1 MKITKCTYEN
11 PDSDG
16 DIRVE
21 SELLIENDSEFDV
34 EFVKGSCIVVN
45 EDGITIGG
53 SEIEDDSVFIGAKD
67 SCKLDS
73 YGLSERVHKNHFKDR
88 KASDSKV
95 YINVTTYRREFV
107 KIGTLDVPSKP
118 GELSVIKKVI
128 SLGGAAECMGVS
140 CLRKKDNDDGE
151 MELEF
156 TAGIRNTSDDYI
168 AKAQV
173 TVKAMDQRDAQ
184 IEDNVDYCHLP
195 AKSGKV
201 FTPSFWGLKYGKL
214 KNGEFKVTASVFL
227 PISNYSAEAVPALSD
242 D

>member
-1 MKITKCTYEN
+1 
-11 PDSDG
+11 
-16 DIRVE
+16 
-21 SELLIENDSEFDV
+21 
-34 EFVKGSCIVVN
+34 
-45 EDGITIGG
+45 
-53 SEIEDDSVFIGAKD
+53 
-67 SCKLDS
+67 
-73 YGLSERVHKNHFKDR
+73 
-88 KASDSKV
+88 
-95 YINVTTYRREFV
+95 
-107 KIGTLDVPSKP
+107 
-118 GELSVIKKVI
+118 
-128 SLGGAAECMGVS
+128 MGVS